1 MGGTEKC
8 PKHQRSTKKVEARGQ
23 RRAEEI
29 KGSELES
36 IPRVGGGHYSGR
48 RVAWLTLD
56 ASLWLPR
63 KTATVVPCHCQLD
76 RILKK
81 TTLEIQL

>member
-36 IPRVGGGHYSGR
+36 IPRVGGSLFRQESGMVNFGCQLVAPQEDRYSG
-48 RVAWLTLD
+48 
-56 ASLWLPR
+56 SLSLS
-63 KTATVVPCHCQLD
+63 T
-76 RILKK
+76 
-81 TTLEIQL
+81 

>member
-36 IPRVGGGHYSGR
+36 IPRVGGG
-48 RVAWLTLD
+48 VT
-56 ASLWLPR
+56 
-63 KTATVVPCHCQLD
+63 
-76 RILKK
+76 
-81 TTLEIQL
+81 IQAGEWHG